1 MCTLSAV
8 YEFLHNIDDVSNLR
22 VCILLEIT
30 NIAANDECS
39 KDVLSGQVIWKTTI
53 SWCHHQTCICFPV
66 NILWRGC
73 NVISIPYKV

>member
-1 MCTLSAV
+1 MCILSAV
-8 YEFLHNIDDVSNLR
+8 YEFLYKIDDVSNLR

-53 SWCHHQTCICFPV
+53 S
-66 NILWRGC
+66 
-73 NVISIPYKV
+73 